1 MAKEVALQVAMRC
14 RPFSEDNAKL
24 GVMCD
29 ETGDQ
34 KVVITRPFNAFQ
46 ATAFNHCWWS
56 AFNYENHLKE
66 QEDKVHGDRI
76 SKVRRSERGKKR
88 QTVKWPSYLFWKSI
102 FLQIR

>member
-34 KVVITRPFNAFQ
+34 KVVMLHYYFQ
-46 ATAFNHCWWS
+46 
-56 AFNYENHLKE
+56 
-66 QEDKVHGDRI
+66 
-76 SKVRRSERGKKR
+76 
-88 QTVKWPSYLFWKSI
+88 PLFFVI
-102 FLQIR
+102 VL

>member
-66 QEDKVHGDRI
+66 QEDKVHIDMVVDLPI
-76 SKVRRSERGKKR
+76 VSQEDVFERVGKTMLNNLIKH
-88 QTVKWPSYLFWKSI
+88 L
-102 FLQIR
+102 